1 MHRWGY
7 FHSSAPVTVSV
18 ALGTMR
24 AASRGMPGT
33 LVRTGSISMAI
44 DRSGRRMQGLSG
56 TPFPTQEKGTG
67 GLQLRHLV
75 GQGLRKVVRFAL
87 REEGL
92 RVRV

>member
-1 MHRWGY
+1 
-7 FHSSAPVTVSV
+7 
-18 ALGTMR
+18 
-24 AASRGMPGT
+24 MPGT

-56 TPFPTQEKGTG
+56 TPLPTQEKGTG

-87 REEGL
+87 REEGKK
-92 RVRV
+92 RAVIIQVWRSDRMGV